1 MAHRSP
7 VRRGIPSA
15 VIAILVVALT
25 VAVGALVVLALDRGR
40 GAGTETVAKP
50 APSIDSS
57 PSSTPTPTATATATA
72 EEPTAPDAAERFLA
86 VGAGAMWR
94 ATAGQCGD
102 TAPVIERS
110 DDDGDTWADVTP
122 TYRNIAQLRDLTPFA
137 ETEADIV
144 ADVSADCETQALR
157 TFTKGRFWSP
167 YDDLLPQSTY
177 LDGSTVVIDG
187 TRLDAPCERP
197 WGLRASGETAAFIC
211 DGTAYEITDGET
223 TEIGDGVTALD
234 VRDGQI
240 IGALVRSECDGLQ
253 VSSLAP
259 DAAPL
264 ECVDVDADGP
274 VALAVT
280 ADAIRVWA
288 GDDLVS
294 TTQ

>member
-1 MAHRSP
+1 M
-7 VRRGIPSA
+7 PSA
-15 VIAILVVALT
+15 VIAVLVVALT
-25 VAVGALVVLALDRGR
+25 VAVGALVALALDRGR
-40 GAGTETVAKP
+40 GSGADTVAQP

-57 PSSTPTPTATATATA
+57 PSSTPTPTPTATA
-72 EEPTAPDAAERFLA
+72 EEPTAPDDAERFLA
-86 VGAGAMWR
+86 VGVGAMWR
-94 ATAGQCGD
+94 ATAGRCGD
-102 TAPVIERS
+102 AAPVIERS
-110 DDDGDTWADVTP
+110 DDDGDTWSDVTP
-122 TYRNIAQLRDLTPFA
+122 AYRDIAQLRDLTPFA

-144 ADVSADCETQALR
+144 ADVGADCETQALR

-187 TRLDAPCERP
+187 NRLDAPCEQP
-197 WGLRASGETAAFIC
+197 WGLRTSGKTAAFIC
-211 DGTAYEITDGET
+211 DGTAYEITGGET

-234 VRDGQI
+234 VGDGQI
-240 IGALVRSECDGLQ
+240 IGALVRSDCDGLQ

-264 ECVDVDADGP
+264 ECLDVDADGP

-294 TTQ
+294 TTR